1 MTYTSQLCC
10 DKNNGWQNGLIS
22 PTLFSEWQKIMAN
35 KVTFVGFSETIA
47 PIALPLDPLQQLTAD
62 VREMTCNMDE
72 EKINNIELR
81 N

>member
-1 MTYTSQLCC
+1 
-10 DKNNGWQNGLIS
+10 
-22 PTLFSEWQKIMAN
+22 MAN

-47 PIALPLDPLQQLTAD
+47 PIAPPLDPLQQLTAD